1 MSDPQT
7 QRFFMADEDGEPLEV
22 VLYSKNPV
30 ELDPAKTPVIT
41 SDEEEDEWEEKGA
54 ADVAIASIQQAHKY
68 IRFYTK
74 YVIGAFKEFSSAEIE
89 EMNIKF
95 GLKIA
100 GKTGLPMLAEGSSN
114 ADFEVSIKC
123 KFPNKNSNRW
133 G

>member
-30 ELDPAKTPVIT
+30 ELDLAKTPVRIP
-41 SDEEEDEWEEKGA
+41 DEENDWIDKDA
-54 ADVAIASIQQAHKY
+54 TDVAIASIQQAHKY

-123 KFPNKNSNRW
+123 KFPNQKSNR
-133 G
+133 

>member
-30 ELDPAKTPVIT
+30 ELDLAKTPVKLPDENE
-41 SDEEEDEWEEKGA
+41 SDYESKGA

-123 KFPNKNSNRW
+123 KFPNKNGNR
-133 G
+133 